1 MTKKHKIIASGGVVL
16 RRNQGKQEVLLIHRP
31 SYDDWTLPKG
41 KGRPDELH
49 PETAVREIFEETGV
63 RARLGLRLPSTTYE
77 VSKGR
82 KVGHFWRASVAGRKK
97 FRPNK
102 EVDRIRWVD
111 VEKADK
117 LLTFPDEAALVRT
130 AVETPESTALL
141 LVRHG
146 KAMARKFWSG
156 SDQKRQLSGRGREQA
171 EALVGLLA
179 AFGVGRLVS
188 SSSTRCTATLKPY
201 AKHAGLKVEGL
212 ELLTE
217 EYGDDHPDEVS
228 EFMSGLRAGLVTP
241 TAVCGHRP
249 VLPPMF
255 RGLGTEP
262 RPMVVGESIA
272 FHFDADGRLLARDVF
287 KPTA

>member
-16 RRNQGKQEVLLIHRP
+16 RKKDGKQQVLLIHRP

-41 KGRPDELH
+41 KGHPDELH
-49 PETAVREIFEETGV
+49 PETAVREILEETGV
-63 RARLGLRLPSTTYE
+63 KARLGLRLPSTTYT
-77 VSKGR
+77 VSKGP
-82 KVGHFWRASVAGRKK
+82 KISHFWRASVAGKNR
-97 FRPNK
+97 FRPNR

-117 LLTFPDEAALVRT
+117 VLSFEDEADVVRV
-130 AVETPESTALL
+130 AVESPDSTALL

-156 SDQKRQLSGRGREQA
+156 PDQKRQLSGRGREQA
-171 EALVGLLA
+171 EALVSLLG
-179 AFGVGRLVS
+179 AFGVRRAVS

-201 AKHAGLKVEGL
+201 AKKAGLKVKGVD
-212 ELLTE
+212 LLTE
-217 EYGDDHPDEVS
+217 EYGADHPAEVA
-228 EFMSGLRAGLVTP
+228 EFMSGLRSGLTVP

-249 VLPPMF
+249 VLPHMF

-272 FHFDADGRLLARDVF
+272 FHFDPEGRLITKDVF